1 MILASL
7 IGGTLSVIAL
17 CAAVDQIGRSKIRIP
32 SSYRLSGSVS
42 TTGTLAG
49 KSNDILSGSIRG
61 NLSGTGSG
69 TIRGDLSGSLYGS
82 INGRDDRFNGS
93 LDGRTN
99 GDFRGNLD
107 SNIDGQVFGQ
117 MQSNT
122 LSQFAGRTEESGTV
136 TGDISPV
143 HSYFD
148 EVTLDKPGRPWLC
161 VAFVLFSAAILTY
174 IRRLYHIIRRRKSV
188 IESTS
193 FVAKLT
199 AAGGLMFFAGS
210 DGRDGLFLLG
220 LCVMAHAGIGYL
232 AYTHWER
239 VRAQLYKD

>member
-1 MILASL
+1 MAL
-7 IGGTLSVIAL
+7 IVSAE
-17 CAAVDQIGRSKIRIP
+17 QIRVGKIKIP

-42 TTGTLAG
+42 TTGALEG
-49 KSNDILSGSIRG
+49 RSNDILSGSIRG

-69 TIRGDLSGSLYGS
+69 MIRGDLSGSLYGS
-82 INGRDDRFNGS
+82 INGRDDRFSGS

-99 GDFRGNLD
+99 GDFRGNLS

-122 LSQFAGRTEESGTV
+122 LSQFSGRTEESGTV
-136 TGDISPV
+136 TADIRPGNN
-143 HSYFD
+143 YFD

-161 VAFVLFSAAILTY
+161 VSFVLFSAATLICLH
-174 IRRLYHIIRRRKSV
+174 RLYQIIRRRKSA
-188 IESTS
+188 IESTP
-193 FVAKLT
+193 FVAKLS
-199 AAGGLMFFAGS
+199 AAGGLMFFAGADS
-210 DGRDGLFLLG
+210 RDEVFLLG
-220 LCVMAHAGIGYL
+220 LGIMAYAGIGYL